1 MDTVVHMLTLAVAAN
16 ADGRATFFPPDS
28 GETWEIE
35 KVTLVPNVD
44 SAYNASNYVTMR
56 PYKGSTAL
64 AAAKDTSA
72 SDTGLT
78 QNTAVD
84 FPITA
89 TGADKLITQA
99 NPMHFRVTKSG
110 TGVLVNATVA
120 VQFRRARV

>member
-16 ADGRATFFPPDS
+16 ADGRATFTPPDS

-35 KVTLVPNVD
+35 KVTLTPNVD
-44 SAYNASNYVTMR
+44 STANGTNYVTLR

-64 AAAKDTSA
+64 AAAQDTS
-72 SDTGLT
+72 STGLT

-84 FPITA
+84 FPVTA

-99 NPMHFRVTKSG
+99 NPMHFRVTKAG
-110 TGVLVNATVA
+110 TGVLVNATVS